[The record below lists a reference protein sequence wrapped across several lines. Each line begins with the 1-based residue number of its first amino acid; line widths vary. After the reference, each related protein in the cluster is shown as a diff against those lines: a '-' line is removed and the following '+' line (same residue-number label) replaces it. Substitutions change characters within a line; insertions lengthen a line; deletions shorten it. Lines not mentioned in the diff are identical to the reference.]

1 MPWSVRVIAAGL
13 TCGKGFLQLR
23 CMFQMCEEVDRCRTL
38 AQAGSMPADAN
49 VSPKGMVTLS
59 LRVHSLS
66 VAIRAPQSYT
76 TAA

>member
-1 MPWSVRVIAAGL
+1 MPWRVRVIAAGL

-23 CMFQMCEEVDRCRTL
+23 CMFQTEVDRCRTL
-38 AQAGSMPADAN
+38 VRPGSMPADAN

-59 LRVHSLS
+59 LRVESLS
-66 VAIRAPQSYT
+66 VAIGAPQSST

>member
-38 AQAGSMPADAN
+38 VRPGSMPADAN

-59 LRVHSLS
+59 LRVDSLS